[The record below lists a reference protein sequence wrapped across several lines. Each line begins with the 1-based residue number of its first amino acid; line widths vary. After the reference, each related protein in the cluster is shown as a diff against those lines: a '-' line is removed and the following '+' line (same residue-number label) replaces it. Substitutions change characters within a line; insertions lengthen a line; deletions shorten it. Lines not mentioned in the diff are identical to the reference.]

1 MNEIET
7 SIHQSP
13 NVVFKET
20 ISHYKAFNNEFK
32 PRLHSELLKCHYG
45 ITRLNSN
52 EKVNSPNMI
61 HRKRGKTNITNI
73 NLPTTDTELQTPG
86 LHRHRIWLILTCV

>member
-20 ISHYKAFNNEFK
+20 ISHYKAFNNELTLDCIVNC
-32 PRLHSELLKCHYG
+32 LHA
-45 ITRLNSN
+45 I
-52 EKVNSPNMI
+52 MA
-61 HRKRGKTNITNI
+61 
-73 NLPTTDTELQTPG
+73 
-86 LHRHRIWLILTCV
+86 